1 MRRNYHLFILLF
13 PIVFWLVCFFLLP
26 VVSVFIYSFLERGTY
41 GGVLWN
47 FTRENYERLFDSLYL
62 GILWRS
68 VSTAFVC
75 TSICLLLGYPF
86 AYYLARYRPKHRS
99 VLLLLVVVPFW
110 TNFLIRTYA
119 WILILRTE
127 GLLNNLVFYVQLA
140 TVVPNF
146 QPLELLNTPLAVQ
159 IGLVY
164 GYLPF
169 MILPLYAALEQLD
182 WALIE
187 AAQDLGASP
196 RRAFWHVTVPLSL
209 PGVLAGSMLVFIP
222 TVGAFLTPDLLGG
235 GKVSYIGNVIE
246 RQFKT
251 ARDWPFGS
259 ALSFMLMGIVL
270 VGTVLY
276 FRALQGSE
284 ANETGS

>member
-13 PIVFWLVCFFLLP
+13 PVVFWLFCFFLLP
-26 VVSVFIYSFLERGTY
+26 LVSVFIYSFIERGTY
-41 GGVLWN
+41 GGVRWI
-47 FTRENYERLFDSLYL
+47 FTLENYQRLFDGLYL

-68 VSTAFVC
+68 VSTALVC
-75 TSICLLLGYPF
+75 TAVCLLLGYPF
-86 AYYLARYRPKHRS
+86 AYYLARYRSKHRNI
-99 VLLLLVVVPFW
+99 LLLLVVVPFW

-127 GLLNNLVFYVQLA
+127 GLLNSLFGAVF
-140 TVVPNF
+140 PNWS
-146 QPLELLNTPLAVQ
+146 PVELLNTPLAVQ

-182 WALIE
+182 MSLLE

-209 PGVLAGSMLVFIP
+209 PGILAGSMLVFIP

-284 ANETGS
+284 ESEAS

>member
-1 MRRNYHLFILLF
+1 MRRNYHLLILLF
-13 PIVFWLVCFFLLP
+13 PVVFWLFCFFLLP
-26 VVSVFIYSFLERGTY
+26 LVSVFIYSFIERGTY
-41 GGVLWN
+41 GGVRWD
-47 FTRENYERLFDSLYL
+47 FTVENYQRLFDGLYL

-68 VSTAFVC
+68 VSTALVC
-75 TSICLLLGYPF
+75 TAVCLLLGYPF
-86 AYYLARYRPKHRS
+86 AYYLARYRPRHRS
-99 VLLLLVVVPFW
+99 ILLLLVVVPFW

-127 GLLNNLVFYVQLA
+127 GLLNSLLGAVFPDLG
-140 TVVPNF
+140 
-146 QPLELLNTPLAVQ
+146 PLELLNTPLAVQ

-182 WALIE
+182 MSLLE

-196 RRAFWHVTVPLSL
+196 RRAFWHVTIPLSL
-209 PGVLAGSMLVFIP
+209 PGILAGSMLVFIP

-259 ALSFMLMGIVL
+259 ALSFMLMAIVL

-284 ANETGS
+284 ESEAS